1 MCLIVFAYNAHPNY
15 RLIVAGNRD
24 EFYERP
30 TATLSFWPEHP
41 SLLAGKDLV
50 VGGTWMGITTG
61 GRFAAVTNYRSPKL
75 LKKDARSRGP
85 LVSDFLKSSLAP
97 KEYLRNIAHSADQY
111 NPFNL
116 LVGDNASLMY
126 LSSVKRQIVTLKKG
140 IFGLSNHLLD
150 TTWPKVERGKA
161 GLKTILSKPESTWKS
176 SIFELLSDQTRPPE
190 NRLPDTG
197 VGVELEKI
205 LSPLFIESPTYG
217 TRSSTILLQR
227 HDGEAFVAE
236 HNHDPDKIVEGAPR
250 SVAYNF
256 KIE

>member
-1 MCLIVFAYNAHPNY
+1 MCLIIFAYNAHPDY
-15 RLIVAGNRD
+15 RLIVVGNRD

-30 TATLSFWPEHP
+30 TAPLSFWPEHP

-50 VGGTWMGITTG
+50 AGGTWMGITTN
-61 GRFAAVTNYRSPKL
+61 GRFAAITNYRSPKL
-75 LKKDARSRGP
+75 LKKDAKSRGP

-97 KEYLRNIAHSADQY
+97 KEYLKKIAHTADQY

-116 LVGDNASLMY
+116 LVRDNASLMY
-126 LSSVKRQIVTLKKG
+126 LSSVNRQIVTLKKG
-140 IFGLSNHLLD
+140 IYGLSNHLLD

-161 GLKTILSKPESTWKS
+161 GLKAILSQPESTWES

-197 VGVELEKI
+197 VGIEWEKI
-205 LSPLFIESPTYG
+205 LSPLFITSPTYG

-227 HDGEAFVAE
+227 YDGHVFVE
-236 HNHDPDKIVEGAPR
+236 ERNHDPDKMGNDAPR
-250 SVAYNF
+250 AVAYNF